1 MPNIM
6 TEIRQALLPLYG
18 KQEANALT
26 RIICCEMLGQT
37 SVDFFLGKD
46 IALSA
51 NQKAF
56 LQNIL
61 NRLQDFEPIQYIQ
74 QRAPFLGREFYVAK
88 GVLIPRP
95 ETAELT
101 ELLTHHLPVDA
112 HILDI
117 GTGSGCIA
125 ISLSLEMP
133 DTKVCA
139 CDVSSEA
146 LAIAQANNERLK
158 GKVSFFQAD
167 ILTYQPTASDKGSYD
182 CIVSNPPY
190 ITKKEAGDMEPNVLR
205 YEPHLALFVPD
216 EDPLVFYRKIGEL
229 GKVMLRPKGWL
240 AFEINRAYGHELKV
254 MLEEQGYQDI
264 SVEQDMSHND
274 RFLLARLN

>member
-1 MPNIM
+1 MPNVI

-51 NQKAF
+51 NQKTF

-61 NRLQDFEPIQYIQ
+61 NRLLDFEPIQYIQ
-74 QRAPFLGREFYVAK
+74 QRAPFLGREFFVAK

-101 ELLTHHLPVDA
+101 ELLIHLLPADA

-117 GTGSGCIA
+117 GAGSGCIA
-125 ISLSLEMP
+125 ITLSLEIP
-133 DTKVCA
+133 DAKVCA
-139 CDVSSEA
+139 CDVSPET
-146 LAIAQANNERLK
+146 LTIAQANNERLK
-158 GKVSFFQAD
+158 GKVSFFQTD
-167 ILTYQPTASDKGSYD
+167 ILTYHHSVSDKGNYD

-190 ITKKEAGDMEPNVLR
+190 ITKKEADEMEPNVLR

-216 EDPLVFYRKIGEL
+216 EDPLIFYRKIGEL
-229 GKVMLRPKGWL
+229 GKVMLKPKGLL
-240 AFEINRAYGHELKV
+240 AFEINRAYGQEMKA
-254 MLEEQGYQDI
+254 MLEEQGYQDV
-264 SVEQDMSHND
+264 SVKQDMSHND
-274 RFLLARLN
+274 RFLFAHLN